1 MRRLFVMLL
10 VALGASGCE
19 MFGAGGS
26 TPAPPT
32 PAPDAVPP
40 APATRPVT
48 RTQPLQLIPS
58 PLAPRAV
65 PPPRDARPSPTM
77 YYQLI
82 VFQLTA
88 PIGEISENA
97 ELWKPID
104 EQIVSPATY
113 DLLWKNGIRVGT
125 APVSRLVELER
136 YLDSPRSST
145 VGYDAKFLELF
156 RVPDIAM
163 QNVFYLDRNNTLH
176 GRSFDRSD
184 NVLYLSFQTA
194 PRRPGHVQISLSP
207 AVQTY
212 RRRLE
217 FSEVSGRADREIRFF
232 SPQVF
237 YDVNLRVD
245 LPVDHCLLVAPS
257 RESMFATSLGRLFF
271 TIDTPT
277 ERLERAYV
285 FLVRAQGAP
294 HPNAAP

>member
-1 MRRLFVMLL
+1 MLSI
-10 VALGASGCE
+10 ALGASGCG
-19 MFGAGGS
+19 MFPTGAA
-26 TPAPPT
+26 TEAPPAVVE
-32 PAPDAVPP
+32 APRPST
-40 APATRPVT
+40 APSRPMP
-48 RTQPLQLIPS
+48 RAEPLQVMPS

-65 PPPRDARPSPTM
+65 APPMDARPSPTM
-77 YYQLI
+77 YYQLT
-82 VFQLTA
+82 VYQLTA

-104 EQIVSPATY
+104 EQIVSPAAY

-125 APVSRLVELER
+125 APVARLSELEP
-136 YLDSPRSST
+136 YLDVPRSST
-145 VGYDAKFLELF
+145 VGFEAKFIELF

-163 QNVFYLDRNNTLH
+163 QNVFFLDRQNVLH

-184 NVLYLSFQTA
+184 NVLYLSFKTA

-217 FSEVSGRADREIRFF
+217 LSEVSGRADREIRFF
-232 SPQVF
+232 APQVF

-245 LPVDHCLLVAPS
+245 LPADHFLLVAPS
-257 RESMFATSLGRLFF
+257 RESMFATSLGKLFF

-285 FLVRAQGAP
+285 FMIREQSAIE
-294 HPNAAP
+294 PNAAR